1 MSNFCSTVGNAVVMI
16 EVSAAESKVITQ
28 RVKMTTQNSRPRVG
42 RIAGLSIG
50 RAARSACPS
59 PVRAMDNLFEDGS
72 IALLSRRV
80 FVSIEISLPG
90 SWYSRQRGGG
100 RIALPVQNL

>member
-1 MSNFCSTVGNAVVMI
+1 MFNFCSTVGNAVVMI
-16 EVSAAESKVITQ
+16 EVSAAESKVMTQ
-28 RVKMTTQNSRPRVG
+28 RVKMITQNPGPWAG
-42 RIAGLSIG
+42 RTAGLSIV
-50 RAARSACPS
+50 RAAMSACPS

-90 SWYSRQRGGG
+90 SWYSRQRRGG